1 MVSYHISNIDLRLTS
16 CCFKKAQKHLK
27 NLYFH
32 KCFLCDSS
40 FFFFCPY
47 QMKTIQTVNITID
60 FTSYSL
66 QAVLLNNADNAFT
79 AI

>member
-1 MVSYHISNIDLRLTS
+1 MVSYQISNIDLHLTS
-16 CCFKKAQKHLK
+16 CCFKKAQKHLQ

-32 KCFLCDSS
+32 KRFLFDSS
-40 FFFFCPY
+40 FFFCPY

-66 QAVLLNNADNAFT
+66 QAILLNNADNAFT
-79 AI
+79 VI